1 MFLTLVVLILANAK
15 YALFIFANFS
25 NTQGFFLMNGGQT
38 ILYLMLIVDNTIW
51 NLWLLMGY
59 INAGVIVLK
68 SPFYGPFFFENT
80 YEQEP
85 KLYNQ
90 STVRQLSGIHS
101 KLTRSINLN
110 DNNTTLDM

>member
-25 NTQGFFLMNGGQT
+25 NTQGFFFDESRSN
-38 ILYLMLIVDNTIW
+38 YLMLIVDYTIW

-85 KLYNQ
+85 KLHNQ

-110 DNNTTLDM
+110 DNNTNLDK

>member
-25 NTQGFFLMNGGQT
+25 NTHSFFDESRSN
-38 ILYLMLIVDNTIW
+38 YLMLIVDYTIW

-85 KLYNQ
+85 KLHNP

-110 DNNTTLDM
+110 DNNAKLDM

>member
-1 MFLTLVVLILANAK
+1 MNFYECCDLTKKVYPVV
-15 YALFIFANFS
+15 
-25 NTQGFFLMNGGQT
+25 THT
-38 ILYLMLIVDNTIW
+38 
-51 NLWLLMGY
+51 LMGY

-68 SPFYGPFFFENT
+68 RPFYGLYLFENT

-85 KLYNQ
+85 KLHNQ

-110 DNNTTLDM
+110 DNNTNLDM